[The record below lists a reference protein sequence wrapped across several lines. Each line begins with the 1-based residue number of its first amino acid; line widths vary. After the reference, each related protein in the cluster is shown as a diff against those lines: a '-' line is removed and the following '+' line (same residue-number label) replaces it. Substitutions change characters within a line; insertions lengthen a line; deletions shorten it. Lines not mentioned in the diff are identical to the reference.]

1 MSPLNPYLPHLPYL
15 GSLTPNLRAS
25 NGFEGMAVSP
35 SGRNLYPLLEG
46 TVTGDDSINSTV
58 FKNLRISKFDTKTR
72 SYTGDTWIYQLEP
85 QGTNIGD
92 MTAINDTEG
101 FGLLSIYID
110 RRWAISGRRHA
121 LRSADQLRRSLLRGL
136 EVDTPMAWF
145 QELVLALADTAA
157 KVVNGLNDEVDDAED
172 KILVGRVHAQA
183 TVLGRIRRILARLR
197 RQVVANR
204 AALATISANFPAW
217 CDPEYRESSRQAVG
231 RLEAVAQDLELVQER
246 TRLLQEE
253 IASRLGEATSR
264 NLFLLSVLT
273 ATFLPVTLISG
284 IFGMN
289 VGGLPWLKSPSGFWW
304 ACGLM
309 VAAAVTTLLLLRKWR
324 N

>member
-1 MSPLNPYLPHLPYL
+1 MWLHFNLADNRVRSWIRRQRDWPEEARETLLNPSAHVFAQTLPHGLVAVL
-15 GSLTPNLRAS
+15 SDLHHDLRAD
-25 NGFEGMAVSP
+25 P
-35 SGRNLYPLLEG
+35 
-46 TVTGDDSINSTV
+46 
-58 FKNLRISKFDTKTR
+58 
-72 SYTGDTWIYQLEP
+72 
-85 QGTNIGD
+85 
-92 MTAINDTEG
+92 EG

-136 EVDTPMAWF
+136 EVETPMAWF

-204 AALATISANFPAW
+204 AALATVSANFPAW